1 MSLLDELKE
10 SCILLEKTVERDGFG
25 GYTTVWRDGVE
36 FDAIFRFDNS
46 TAGRV
51 AGVQGVTSLY
61 TITVSKSFP
70 LAKFDVLRRVSNGKV
85 YRITSDG
92 TDNRTPPSASLDMK
106 QYAAEE
112 WALTS

>member
-10 SCILLEKTVERDGFG
+10 GCVLLEKTVVKDGYG
-25 GYTTVWRDGVE
+25 GYSTVWNDGVE

-61 TITVSKSFP
+61 TITVPRALP
-70 LAKFDVLRRVSNGKV
+70 LSKFDVLRRVSNGKV